1 MQKKPTYKFFSPF
14 TIHKKPMDNVSFG
27 FINHPDLLRKS
38 NRNYILNIKRLAKKH
53 NIQFILNNIK

>member
-14 TIHKKPMDNVSFG
+14 TIHKKSENSLNFG

-38 NRNYILNIKRLAKKH
+38 TFLM
-53 NIQFILNNIK
+53 